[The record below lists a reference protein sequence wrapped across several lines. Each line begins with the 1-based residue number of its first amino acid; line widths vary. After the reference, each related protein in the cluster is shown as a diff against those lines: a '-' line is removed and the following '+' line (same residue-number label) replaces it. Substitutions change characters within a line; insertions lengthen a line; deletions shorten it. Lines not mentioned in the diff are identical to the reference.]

1 MSPKIYNSPTD
12 IPPLPLMRSRPLGD
26 LSLPPE
32 LRCMVYQFISFE
44 TYRYTLDTRRT
55 GRPITLVST
64 TFPAALL
71 STCRVINAEAVPY
84 ISSKLEQLRKT
95 DRFHFVIE
103 PTSLYPFT
111 YDKENFADYV
121 VKARDTGASIYTLP
135 RNAFPAYRFD
145 MDSANDFVR
154 KVAMATS
161 NPYPETTTMAI
172 RFCKDASKASLP
184 IDFNGPFFNLLNT
197 KPAKKRLRKLVPRL
211 VKVCDVKELVNEGR
225 EKQLHIS
232 RE

>member
-1 MSPKIYNSPTD
+1 
-12 IPPLPLMRSRPLGD
+12 
-26 LSLPPE
+26 
-32 LRCMVYQFISFE
+32 MVYQFIGFE
-44 TYRYTLDTRRT
+44 THRYALDTRRT
-55 GRPITLVST
+55 GCPITLVST

-71 STCRVINAEAVPY
+71 STCRLTNAEAAPY

-95 DRFHFVIE
+95 DCFHFVIE

-111 YDKENFADYV
+111 YYDENFADYV
-121 VKARDTGASIYTLP
+121 VKARDIGASIYKLP

-145 MDSANDFVR
+145 VDSTNDFVR

-172 RFCKDASKASLP
+172 RFCKDASQASLP
-184 IDFNGPFFNLLNT
+184 IDFQGPFLNLLNT
-197 KPAKKRLRKLVPRL
+197 EPAKKRIGKLVPGL
-211 VKVCDVKELVNEGR
+211 VEICDVKALVSEGR

-232 RE
+232 KE